1 MKNLPVATAPIPGLS
16 PAVTS
21 HSPHHSKPFANIP
34 AGCNVWPS
42 GPVTGARSNKITVGS
57 SNVALQSGIYAPKA
71 TFLFLL
77 MKRRFTR
84 HVLGFFLCPCLIV
97 MAAFS
102 AAAQAPAAPAA
113 VVGTGSLTGMVLDS
127 LKKEAVPYATVV
139 LLPPAP
145 NDKPITGVAADD
157 QGKFSLTKLTP
168 GPARLRVSYVGYG
181 TQTRNVNITAGA
193 TAVGTFRLPTAGTAL
208 DEAVVIGTKP
218 VVEVRPD
225 RLVYNADQDVT
236 NSGGTAS
243 DVLRKAPLLA
253 VDGEGKVTMRG
264 SSNFKVLV
272 NNKPSPT
279 LASNLA
285 EALKSIPADQIKSVE
300 VITTPPAKYDGEGTA
315 GIINITLKK
324 GSEQG
329 LNGRASASGGNRNT
343 SVGLSLNFKK
353 KKLNFTSSA
362 NTGTWFNRNDF
373 DRARFD
379 KLNYTHLD
387 QNGTG
392 KSNGQWYYGTLG
404 VDYDIS
410 DKQSFSLAGSVNGY
424 DGSDISTLF
433 STFTGPV
440 TTNNSLFSRGTKS
453 IFSGFNGEL
462 TGTYTKTFAQ
472 ARREWSILAQYANN
486 SGTFG
491 YDYDQFANS
500 YSTLEHGQAS
510 YRERS
515 RGRTPGHEFTFQTD
529 FTQPFGE
536 KQTLETGLKAIFRRT
551 GSIADVDTLNPL
563 RDADF
568 VRNPA
573 RATNFNYDQ
582 DVQAAYAT
590 YSFAASKKIRVSA
603 GGRMERTA
611 LTANFLTSGKEIPPY
626 DYYNFLPNGNA
637 QYSFTDNNSLRAAYS
652 RRITRPYIDYLN
664 PFVNRG
670 DPQNISYG
678 NPALAPEL
686 TDSYELSFNTNGKA
700 GSLNIAASARR
711 TDNAIESI
719 RLPTTAEGVTV
730 QTYANVASNAYYQL
744 NFYGSAKPAKGWD
757 ISGGPDVQYIVRR
770 SPTLGIE
777 RRGFTASM
785 NLNTSYKLPKGFT
798 IQGFMF
804 GSLRQPDLQGTGPA
818 NLYYQM
824 GAKKTFFKEKAD
836 LVVNFGSPF
845 NNSWAYRSS
854 TTTSSFDEI
863 STYRAYQRSFRI
875 SFGYRFG
882 QAQQTKQRKSISNDD
897 VKGGGSKQGGQ

>member
-1 MKNLPVATAPIPGLS
+1 
-16 PAVTS
+16 
-21 HSPHHSKPFANIP
+21 
-34 AGCNVWPS
+34 
-42 GPVTGARSNKITVGS
+42 
-57 SNVALQSGIYAPKA
+57 
-71 TFLFLL
+71 
-77 MKRRFTR
+77 MKRHFTR
-84 HVLGFFLCPCLIV
+84 RALGCLLCPLLLWL
-97 MAAFS
+97 AALP
-102 AAAQAPAAPAA
+102 AAAQAPAPAA
-113 VVGTGSLTGMVLDS
+113 AGTGSLTGTVLDS
-127 LKKEAVPYATVV
+127 LKKEPVPYATVV
-139 LLPPAP
+139 LLPATGES
-145 NDKPITGVAADD
+145 PITGVAADD
-157 QGKFSLTKLTP
+157 AGRFALNKLTA
-168 GPARLRVSYVGYG
+168 GSFRLRVSYVGYG
-181 TQTRNVNITAGA
+181 TQTRNVTVTAGA
-193 TAVGTFRLPTAGTAL
+193 TALPAFHLPVAGTAL
-208 DEAVVIGTKP
+208 AEAVIIGSKP

-236 NSGGTAS
+236 NAGGSAA

-279 LASNLA
+279 MASNLA

-329 LNGRASASGGNRNT
+329 LNGRVSASGGNRNT
-343 SVGLSLNFKK
+343 SVGASLNFKK
-353 KKLNFTSSA
+353 RKLNFTSSA
-362 NTGTWFNRNDF
+362 NTGTWFNRNEF
-373 DRARFD
+373 ERVRFD
-379 KLNYTHLD
+379 KVNLTELN
-387 QNGTG
+387 QNSYGR
-392 KSNGQWYYGTLG
+392 SNGRWYYGTLG
-404 VDYDIS
+404 MDYDLT
-410 DKQSFSLAGSVNGY
+410 DKQSLSLAGSINGY
-424 DGSDISTLF
+424 NGDDTSNLF
-433 STFTGPV
+433 STFVGPV
-440 TTNNSLFSRGTKS
+440 VANNSLFSRDTKS
-453 IFSGFNGEL
+453 IFSGVNGEL
-462 TGTYTKTFAQ
+462 TGTYTRTFAQ
-472 ARREWSILAQYANN
+472 ARREWSIIGQYANN

-500 YSTLEHGQAS
+500 YNTLEHGQAS

-515 RGRTPGHEFTFQTD
+515 RGRTPGHEYTLQTD

-551 GSIADVDTLNPL
+551 GSVADVDTLNPL

-568 VRNPA
+568 MRA
-573 RATNFNYDQ
+573 ARRATNFSYDQ
-582 DVQAAYAT
+582 NVQAAYAT
-590 YSFAASKKIRVSA
+590 YSLTASKKIRLSG

-611 LTANFLTSGKEIPPY
+611 LTADFRQQGTGFSR
-626 DYYNFLPNGNA
+626 DYYTFLPNGNA
-637 QYSFTDNNSLRAAYS
+637 QYSFSDNNSVRAAYS

-664 PFVNRG
+664 PFVNRS

-678 NPALAPEL
+678 NPDLAPEL

-711 TDNAIESI
+711 TNNAIESI
-719 RLPTTAEGVTV
+719 RLPTSETGVTQ

-757 ISGGPDVQYIVRR
+757 LSGGPDVQYIVRR

-785 NLNTSYKLPKGFT
+785 NFNTSYKLPKGFT
-798 IQGFMF
+798 LQGFMF

-845 NNSWAYRSS
+845 NNSWAYRS
-854 TTTSSFDEI
+854 TTSTPSFDEN

-875 SFGYRFG
+875 SFAYRFG
-882 QAQQTKQRKSISNDD
+882 TEQQTKQRKSISNDD
-897 VKGGGSKQGGQ
+897 VKGGGGKQGGQ